1 MTQTDTDTT
10 APNPMEPY
18 QQRVVAE
25 LEELQARIDK
35 LIAFL
40 PSPIGV
46 GLDAAD
52 RVLLEQQLV
61 MMN

>member
-1 MTQTDTDTT
+1 
-10 APNPMEPY
+10 
-18 QQRVVAE
+18 
-25 LEELQARIDK
+25 ARIDK

-61 MMN
+61 MMNGYAKILRARIKRF